1 MTRGT
6 WLWVFA
12 MAMALNIADPLLDML
27 VVALHGPEVP
37 Y

>member
-1 MTRGT
+1 MTRRT

-27 VVALHGPEVP
+27 VVVLVGPWEA